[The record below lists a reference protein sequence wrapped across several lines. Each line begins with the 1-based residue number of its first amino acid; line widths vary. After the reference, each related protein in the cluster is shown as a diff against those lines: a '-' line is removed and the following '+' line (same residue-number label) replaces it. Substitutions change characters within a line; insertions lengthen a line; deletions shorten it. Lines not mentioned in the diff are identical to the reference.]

1 MVRMV
6 RLLIALLTAL
16 LLALPG
22 FGGCGGGGGGGGD
35 STGVWILPRSSQL
48 GTMPPSSV
56 TTPRGT
62 TNYPGFSTS
71 ITLKVAAEVIRPTAA
86 LINPL
91 TNQLMALPV
100 AGDVVTIPASVLT
113 NFASLGITTASGY
126 IVGANGRG
134 YYFRLRLDLVQR
146 VVALEIF

>member
-22 FGGCGGGGGGGGD
+22 FGGGGGGGGD

-62 TNYPGFSTS
+62 TNYPGFSTP

-86 LINPL
+86 LVNPL